1 MAGLTIAIDSI
12 IDSPSNNIDSNNI
25 DYDIFTQDGFI
36 IKKDIISEINY
47 PSFFYSS
54 TGIRSIFS
62 VDNDY
67 FALGGFSTPTCKYA
81 SLFRLKDSKNVLKSK
96 CLPDPKKVDFDGL
109 GGAYVKKNE
118 SILITIGT
126 PVHYSEEIS
135 KLAQSEDSIFG
146 KIISINK
153 NSLRNYQTGNIDYDI
168 YTMGHRNPQG
178 LIKFENSIFSL
189 EHGPQGGDE
198 LNKIVEG
205 RNYGWPITSL
215 GTRYN
220 DGKSYPKTFSIETY
234 QEPFYA
240 FLPAVAPSALNVCPD
255 NLSNYYKPYKCLMG
269 LSLRERSIL
278 IFILDKNKSKV
289 IIFEK
294 INLGGR
300 LRHFGT
306 DKTGELFVDNENY
319 FYISMDRDGLYKIK
333 FDNFR

>member
-1 MAGLTIAIDSI
+1 MT
-12 IDSPSNNIDSNNI
+12 N
-25 DYDIFTQDGFI
+25 T
-36 IKKDIISEINY
+36 
-47 PSFFYSS
+47 
-54 TGIRSIFS
+54 
-62 VDNDY
+62 
-67 FALGGFSTPTCKYA
+67 
-81 SLFRLKDSKNVLKSK
+81 
-96 CLPDPKKVDFDGL
+96 
-109 GGAYVKKNE
+109 
-118 SILITIGT
+118 
-126 PVHYSEEIS
+126 
-135 KLAQSEDSIFG
+135 

-153 NSLRNYQTGNIDYDI
+153 NSLRNYQTGDIDYDI

-178 LIKFENSIFSL
+178 LVKFENSIFSL

-205 RNYGWPITSL
+205 SNYGWPITSL

-220 DGKSYPKTFSIETY
+220 DGKSYPNTFSNESY

-240 FLPAVAPSALNVCPD
+240 FLPAVAPSALNVCPN

-278 IFILDKNKSKV
+278 IFILDKDKSKV

-306 DKTGELFVDNENY
+306 DKKGELFVDNENY